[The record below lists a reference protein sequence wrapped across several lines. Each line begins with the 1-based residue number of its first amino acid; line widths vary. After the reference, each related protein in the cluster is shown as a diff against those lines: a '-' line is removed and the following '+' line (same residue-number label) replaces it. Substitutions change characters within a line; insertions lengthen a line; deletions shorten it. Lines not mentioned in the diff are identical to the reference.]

1 MGDEQEDMV
10 MDRGLVQPLLEVE
23 GAEGDAGGAQR
34 PCDQLLGLQG
44 PAGRRHAARR
54 RMALLAER

>member
-10 MDRGLVQPLLEVE
+10 MDRGLVQPLLGVE

-34 PCDQLLGLQG
+34 PGDQLLGLQG
-44 PAGRRHAARR
+44 TAGHRHAARCCV
-54 RMALLAER
+54 ALLAA